1 MKGGEKMKFENVI
14 HVTKTVNV
22 EVVNKLL
29 ATGWII
35 IETYEPRKDEVVFAL
50 GLLKDSHTVSDTV
63 GVQSHAR

>member
-1 MKGGEKMKFENVI
+1 MKFENVI

-35 IETYEPRKDEVVFAL
+35 IETYEPRKDEVVFVL
-50 GLLKDSHTVSDTV
+50 GLLKDSHTKIF
-63 GVQSHAR
+63 